1 MSYMFFNC
9 AFNMS
14 WISFFDDLPLLA
26 VSSLVSLLAAPKVE
40 DFEESFFS
48 NYWDF
53 SFACWDLFFERAN
66 GKGL

>member
-1 MSYMFFNC
+1 
-9 AFNMS
+9 MS
-14 WISFFDDLPLLA
+14 WMSFFDDLD
-26 VSSLVSLLAAPKVE
+26 VSSLVSLFAAPPKVE

>member
-1 MSYMFFNC
+1 MFFNC
-9 AFNMS
+9 AFKMS
-14 WISFFDDLPLLA
+14 WMSFLDDLV
-26 VSSLVSLLAAPKVE
+26 VSSLVSLFAAPKIE
-40 DFEESFFS
+40 DFDESFFS

>member
-1 MSYMFFNC
+1 M
-9 AFNMS
+9 
-14 WISFFDDLPLLA
+14 SFFDDLD
-26 VSSLVSLLAAPKVE
+26 VSSLVSLFAAPPKVE